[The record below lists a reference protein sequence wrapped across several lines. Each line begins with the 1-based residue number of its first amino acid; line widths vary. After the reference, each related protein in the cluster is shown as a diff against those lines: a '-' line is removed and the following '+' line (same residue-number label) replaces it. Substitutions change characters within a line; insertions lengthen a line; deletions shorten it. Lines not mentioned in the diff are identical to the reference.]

1 MSTSISSNGTKL
13 NLPPESDANL
23 QAWLNPPAMG
33 FCKDGKMLETPFS
46 VNSGDDLCVGLG
58 EASGLT
64 MKRSQRIETGALILD
79 MRAEAAA
86 DFHGISLRQSVDFSL
101 PSSSYVVAPGAVYD
115 GNRFLVSPQP
125 YCPHIPT
132 EGVTPNGPIL
142 IADVPRLASATGYH
156 LELASNALTTPFL
169 GIYDPISKV
178 GVLVEIQIYG
188 DWGVSGVTIT
198 TLPDQ
203 PVRVTFTL
211 PVHRQQRYRICDWVA
226 ADEPGMDLAAGQS
239 IEARL
244 RIIPV
249 RAENIPAFVRQ
260 LAIHSFEARDK
271 GSLESRKNLGK
282 KLREAAD
289 LVEAKFDRFNWVESD
304 GFYRTTLPQSNS
316 PWVMQSG
323 WSGGAVT
330 MRALIQ
336 SPDATRRER
345 AKRMLSFLCT
355 AATPSGYFHG
365 VWNGKRWLS
374 FNAKRPGCRA
384 FTLVRR
390 PLELGRDILH
400 AMNVVEAR
408 GEALE
413 PLWIE
418 TARRF
423 LDAVVSTER
432 RFGHLGYSLDPET
445 GDVLWG
451 DSTGGA
457 FALEALAH
465 GYRRFG
471 SPCYLQTAKRL
482 AAYYREHFLLRGF
495 TCGGVGDALM
505 AVDSESN
512 YALMAG
518 LVHLHEITR
527 DPVHL
532 EWAVEAADLVQT
544 WTLLYDAK
552 FPEGT
557 PLQRLGIEPRGA
569 YFANIQ
575 NQHGAPGIYVASG
588 IELATLARHTG
599 DNRFLELLRE
609 ITGCIPQMVVK
620 PGQDDVWGDLPVGSL
635 SERLMTMDGLEPN
648 GHTQPIDTF
657 GNVPMMV
664 ANELP
669 AELLN

>member
-1 MSTSISSNGTKL
+1 MKL
-13 NLPPESDANL
+13 NLPPESDANF

-33 FCKDGKMLETPFS
+33 FSKDGKMLETQFTA
-46 VNSGDDLCVGLG
+46 NAGDDLCVGHG
-58 EASGLT
+58 EANGLT

-101 PSSSYVVAPGAVYD
+101 PSSSYVIAPGVVYD

-125 YCPHIPT
+125 YCPY
-132 EGVTPNGPIL
+132 
-142 IADVPRLASATGYH
+142 PRLASATCYR
-156 LELASNALTTPFL
+156 LELAGNALTTPFV
-169 GIYDPISKV
+169 GIYDPISKA
-178 GVLVEIQIYG
+178 GVLVKIQIYG
-188 DWGVSGVTIT
+188 DWGVSGVNIT

-249 RAENIPAFVRQ
+249 RAENIPAFVHQ
-260 LAIHSFEARDK
+260 LALRSFEARDK
-271 GSLESRKNLGK
+271 SPLESRRNLGK

-289 LVEAKFDRFNWVESD
+289 LVEAKFDRFNWVESE
-304 GFYRTTLPQSNS
+304 GFNRTTLPQSNS

-432 RFGHLGYSLDPET
+432 RFGHL
-445 GDVLWG
+445 
-451 DSTGGA
+451 
-457 FALEALAH
+457 
-465 GYRRFG
+465 
-471 SPCYLQTAKRL
+471 
-482 AAYYREHFLLRGF
+482 AACR
-495 TCGGVGDALM
+495 
-505 AVDSESN
+505 S
-512 YALMAG
+512 
-518 LVHLHEITR
+518 
-527 DPVHL
+527 
-532 EWAVEAADLVQT
+532 
-544 WTLLYDAK
+544 
-552 FPEGT
+552 
-557 PLQRLGIEPRGA
+557 
-569 YFANIQ
+569 
-575 NQHGAPGIYVASG
+575 
-588 IELATLARHTG
+588 
-599 DNRFLELLRE
+599 
-609 ITGCIPQMVVK
+609 
-620 PGQDDVWGDLPVGSL
+620 
-635 SERLMTMDGLEPN
+635 
-648 GHTQPIDTF
+648 
-657 GNVPMMV
+657 
-664 ANELP
+664 
-669 AELLN
+669 